1 MITRLLIDHEK
12 RSLSCFSVFG
22 YLILKTSW
30 LHFCIFRMRHSYGR
44 YFGQIFFIMNV
55 GSKMDQFWHVQKTN
69 IVKTFNQESISGKY
83 KVLGS
88 FVQRSTMN
96 KCFQNINCP
105 SVSYNFVCK
114 KVGRVG
120 YTGRLLVAVGVN
132 VLEMFNTDVD
142 QRVRDLS
149 FSGIPSAW
157 SMHQYT

>member
-1 MITRLLIDHEK
+1 MAA
-12 RSLSCFSVFG
+12 F
-22 YLILKTSW
+22 
-30 LHFCIFRMRHSYGR
+30 LHFSYAALYGR

-88 FVQRSTMN
+88 FVQRITMN

-149 FSGIPSAW
+149 FFPDFRLHGPCTNIRDLSPMPFYHIILDA
-157 SMHQYT
+157 M